1 MRDFIDVT
9 GKNQEDATNKAL
21 EQLGLDRDDVSV
33 EVLEREKAGFLGIGK
48 SPAKIRVY
56 YGPEK
61 EEPAPVKAEPVKP
74 ESVKKPE
81 AVRKPEAVKAAAKA
95 GSTEEIA
102 PAPGPEGPGR
112 ERRPRQP
119 AERKPKQRPAQTA
132 EPKEV
137 KPASPAP
144 VQELGE
150 PVDDEKA
157 QAIKTF
163 LGGLLK
169 QMASEAE
176 IEVYLPEKGR
186 YKVFLKGQGL
196 GALIGRRGETL
207 DAIQQLTSYA
217 VNRTG
222 VRVRVQLDAENYRE
236 KREQSLQHLA
246 RKVAGKVV
254 RFRRS
259 VTLEPMNAYER
270 HVIHTA
276 LQDFPGGSTHS
287 TGTDPGRRVVVT
299 YERDKH

>member
-1 MRDFIDVT
+1 MREFIDVT
-9 GKNQEDATNKAL
+9 GKTEDEAVSRAL
-21 EQLGLDRDDVSV
+21 AQLGLDRDDVSV

-61 EEPAPVKAEPVKP
+61 AEPKPAPSAPKPEPEEKTEPVKP
-74 ESVKKPE
+74 
-81 AVRKPEAVKAAAKA
+81 AAKA
-95 GSTEEIA
+95 ERTQEP
-102 PAPGPEGPGR
+102 PAERPER
-112 ERRPRQP
+112 ERRPRP
-119 AERKPKQRPAQTA
+119 AERKPKPPRAPQPETGEPA
-132 EPKEV
+132 EPKPE
-137 KPASPAP
+137 ASPAP
-144 VQELGE
+144 AQGLGE

-163 LGGLLK
+163 LSGLLK
-169 QMASEAE
+169 QMDSEADV
-176 IEVYLPEKGR
+176 EVYLPEKGR
-186 YKVFLKGQGL
+186 YKVLLKGQGL
-196 GALIGRRGETL
+196 GSLIGRRGETL

-254 RFRRS
+254 RYHRS

-276 LQDFPGGSTHS
+276 LQDYPGVSTHS
-287 TGTDPGRRVVVT
+287 TGSDPGRRVVVT
-299 YERDKH
+299 YDRDKH

>member
-9 GKNQEDATNKAL
+9 GKNQEDATSKAL

-61 EEPAPVKAEPVKP
+61 DEPKPAASAPEPVPVQKPEPAKPVEAKRTETPPAERP
-74 ESVKKPE
+74 E
-81 AVRKPEAVKAAAKA
+81 
-95 GSTEEIA
+95 
-102 PAPGPEGPGR
+102 R
-112 ERRPRQP
+112 ERRPRP
-119 AERKPKQRPAQTA
+119 AERKPKPSRPAQA
-132 EPKEV
+132 EPKEP
-137 KPASPAP
+137 KPESSAP

-150 PVDDEKA
+150 QVDDEKA

-163 LGGLLK
+163 LNGLLK
-169 QMASEAE
+169 QMESTAE
-176 IEVYLPEKGR
+176 VEVYLPEKGR
-186 YKVFLKGQGL
+186 YKVLLKGQGL

-254 RFRRS
+254 RYHRS

-276 LQDFPGGSTHS
+276 LQDFPGVSTHS

>member
-9 GKNQEDATNKAL
+9 GKNQEDATAKAL

-61 EEPAPVKAEPVKP
+61 EEPVPVKTEAPKA
-74 ESVKKPE
+74 KPE
-81 AVRKPEAVKAAAKA
+81 AAKPAAKPELKEV
-95 GSTEEIA
+95 STA
-102 PAPGPEGPGR
+102 SPAQ
-112 ERRPRQP
+112 ERRPRPQ
-119 AERKPKQRPAQTA
+119 AERKPKPRPAAA
-132 EPKEV
+132 EPKEE
-137 KPASPAP
+137 KPVPSAPA
-144 VQELGE
+144 QELGE
-150 PVDDEKA
+150 QVDDEKA

-163 LGGLLK
+163 LSGLLK
-169 QMASEAE
+169 QMDSEAE

-186 YKVFLKGQGL
+186 YKVFLKGQGI
-196 GALIGRRGETL
+196 GSLIGRRGETL

-217 VNRTG
+217 VNRNG

-254 RFRRS
+254 RYRRS

-276 LQDFPGGSTHS
+276 LQDYPGVTTHS

>member
-21 EQLGLDRDDVSV
+21 AQLGMDRDDVSV

-61 EEPAPVKAEPVKP
+61 EEPKPEPAAETAAEPVRRPEPEKLVECP
-74 ESVKKPE
+74 EKTGQAEGESVPAAPPE
-81 AVRKPEAVKAAAKA
+81 RAE
-95 GSTEEIA
+95 
-102 PAPGPEGPGR
+102 R
-112 ERRPRQP
+112 ERRPRQ
-119 AERKPKQRPAQTA
+119 AERKPKPRPAPVEGKEPA
-132 EPKEV
+132 ELKQPKPV
-137 KPASPAP
+137 P

-163 LGGLLK
+163 LSGLLK
-169 QMASEAE
+169 QMDSEAE
-176 IEVYLPEKGR
+176 ILVYLPEKGR
-186 YKVFLKGQGL
+186 YKVFLKGEGL

-254 RFRRS
+254 RYRRS

-276 LQDFPGGSTHS
+276 LQDYPGVSTHS
-287 TGTDPGRRVVVT
+287 TGTDPGRRVVVA
-299 YERDKH
+299 YDRDKQ